1 MIRHVVS
8 WKLAATDVAT
18 REQDAAAITAGLASL
33 PSVIPEIL
41 ELTVGRNVAPYP
53 DNFDLV
59 LIADY
64 ESLEALEAYQ
74 VHPEHVRV
82 ATEIVRPRVTA
93 RSNVDFEL

>member
-8 WKLAATDVAT
+8 WKLAAEDAAT
-18 REQDAAAITAGLASL
+18 READAAAIAGALASL

-41 ELTVGRNVAPYP
+41 ELHVGRNVAPYE

-74 VHPEHVRV
+74 VHPEHKRV
-82 ATEIVRPRVTA
+82 AVEVIRPRVAA

>member
-8 WKLAATDVAT
+8 WKLTAQDAAT
-18 REQDAAAITAGLASL
+18 RESDIAAITAGLTSL

-41 ELTVGRNVAPYP
+41 ELTVGRNVASYP
-53 DNFDLV
+53 DNFDIV

-74 VHPEHVRV
+74 VHPEHIRV
-82 ATEIVRPRVTA
+82 ANEIVRPRVSG